1 MPPGPTPRKAIRG
14 SVLAAAMTVAAI
26 LAMGLQESRS
36 VTQPECER
44 GVLDA
49 GRGGM
54 DVLVYEMCAERLS
67 VGFRNSDVIEEI
79 TCEPDGDVALWLSTD
94 DARCEGWRAD
104 GQDRVHE
111 LWERLQDA
119 GRRTAAPV
127 RKLLTCHGP
136 SMYRT
141 TLVVPDARAALL
153 ETRIGDSKY
162 ETLTRRFISRCLPA
176 SV

>member
-1 MPPGPTPRKAIRG
+1 
-14 SVLAAAMTVAAI
+14 
-26 LAMGLQESRS
+26 
-36 VTQPECER
+36 
-44 GVLDA
+44 
-49 GRGGM
+49 M

-67 VGFRNSDVIEEI
+67 VGFRNSDVLEEI
-79 TCEPDGDVALWLSTD
+79 TCKPDGDIELWLSTD
-94 DARCEGWRAD
+94 DARCQGWRED

-111 LWERLQDA
+111 LWERLHDA
-119 GRRTAAPV
+119 GRQTTEPV

-176 SV
+176 AV